1 MALPEASNIYGTQ
14 TFDESTLAE
23 DRKLPGALRDAS
35 FVTRLLCLFAS
46 GRHDLEAY
54 WESLQSKDAFQNAR
68 ERQCSIL
75 TNTITSVSNSTPRR
89 RLHSLKLQKAG
100 LLLATSGVFVTTVS
114 PAPYFDYTLPAPYL
128 LLFTSLM
135 MAMIAML
142 TSGLGMIRW
151 LHADRQWIQEQ
162 IKPGGYFLLSHL
174 LSMVMPMFFAGLS
187 LNCFIFAMLIA
198 GFCSQ
203 NTACHVLTAVWLVA
217 YVVGVGSMS
226 IEFMWKLAQMS

>member
-1 MALPEASNIYGTQ
+1 MALPE
-14 TFDESTLAE
+14 TFSIHGPRTSDESILAE
-23 DRKLPGALRDAS
+23 DRMLPRALRDTS
-35 FVTRLLCLFAS
+35 FITRSLCLLAM
-46 GRHDLEAY
+46 GRPDLELH
-54 WESLQSKDAFQNAR
+54 WESLQSEDAFKNVR

-75 TNTITSVSNSTPRR
+75 TNTVTA
-89 RLHSLKLQKAG
+89 AG
-100 LLLATSGVFVTTVS
+100 LLLATSGVFVTAVS
-114 PAPYFDYTLPAPYL
+114 PAPYFDYTSPAPYF
-128 LLFTSLM
+128 LLFISLM

-151 LHADRQWIQEQ
+151 LHADRQWTQEQ
-162 IKPGGYFLLSHL
+162 IKQGGYFLLSHL

-203 NTACHVLTAVWLVA
+203 NTVCLILTAVWLVA

-226 IEFMWKLAQMS
+226 IEFMWMLARYLRSR

>member
-1 MALPEASNIYGTQ
+1 MALLEASNIYGTQ
-14 TFDESTLAE
+14 TSDESTLAE
-23 DRKLPGALRDAS
+23 DRIPPGALRDAS

-54 WESLQSKDAFQNAR
+54 WESLQSRDAFQNVR

-75 TNTITSVSNSTPRR
+75 TNTITS
-89 RLHSLKLQKAG
+89 KAG

-128 LLFTSLM
+128 LPFTSLM

-151 LHADRQWIQEQ
+151 LHADRQWIQEH
-162 IKPGGYFLLSHL
+162 IKPGGYFLSSHL

-217 YVVGVGSMS
+217 CVVGVGSMS

>member
-1 MALPEASNIYGTQ
+1 MALPEASNIYGARTS
-14 TFDESTLAE
+14 DESTLAE
-23 DRKLPGALRDAS
+23 DRMLPGALRDAS
-35 FVTRLLCLFAS
+35 F
-46 GRHDLEAY
+46 
-54 WESLQSKDAFQNAR
+54 SLQSKDAFQNAR
-68 ERQCSIL
+68 E
-75 TNTITSVSNSTPRR
+75 
-89 RLHSLKLQKAG
+89 SLKHRKAG

-114 PAPYFDYTLPAPYL
+114 PAPYFDYTSPAPYF
-128 LLFTSLM
+128 LLFISLM

-151 LHADRQWIQEQ
+151 LHADRQWTQEQ
-162 IKPGGYFLLSHL
+162 IKPGGHFLLSYL

-203 NTACHVLTAVWLVA
+203 NTVCHVLTAVWLVA

>member
-14 TFDESTLAE
+14 TSDESTLAE
-23 DRKLPGALRDAS
+23 DRMLPGALRDAS
-35 FVTRLLCLFAS
+35 FVTRLLCLFAL
-46 GRHDLEAY
+46 GRHDLEAH

-75 TNTITSVSNSTPRR
+75 TNTITS
-89 RLHSLKLQKAG
+89 AG

-151 LHADRQWIQEQ
+151 LHADRQWTQEQ
-162 IKPGGYFLLSHL
+162 IESGGYFLLSHL